1 MRRCPRCTFTLVP
14 TGAFSLRESALLGW
28 AGLRGAVPIVLAT
41 FVESAGV
48 GASGTIFN
56 AVFFVV
62 LVSALAQGLTL
73 DPLARRLDL
82 AGTGRAKPQ
91 YT

>member
-1 MRRCPRCTFTLVP
+1 M
-14 TGAFSLRESALLGW
+14 
-28 AGLRGAVPIVLAT
+28 LAT

-73 DPLARRLDL
+73 DPLAQRLDL
-82 AGTGRAKPQ
+82 AGTGRAEPQ